1 MEIRGSSI
9 RRLQPD
15 DISIAR
21 QMKGA
26 MEPMGEA
33 DGIYIIYI
41 LIDVT
46 SFIR

>member
-1 MEIRGSSI
+1 MSSASICSNENIRPQS
-9 RRLQPD
+9 D

-33 DGIYIIYI
+33 DGIYI
-41 LIDVT
+41 
-46 SFIR
+46 